1 MKILVVD
8 DESTILEL
16 AEELLTS
23 AGYHVLKAQDGEQAL
38 LLALKQHPD
47 LIILDLMLPK
57 KTGFQVIR
65 EIREDPRVRDIPI
78 LILSALVSGDY
89 TDPAIRVLDVAGF
102 IDKTESVTSLVSR
115 VQEILSKQAQDE
127 IKPGSGADSIGN
139 IEHKKTILVADDEPT
154 ILEVARQ
161 LLTAAGYDVLEASD
175 GEQALALAR
184 KEHLDLILLDLL
196 MPKMN
201 GFQFVLEI
209 RKDPKV
215 GKTPILVLSGVVSG
229 RNTDAYLH
237 DLDVAGF
244 IGKTQMATSLISRV
258 QEVLSKQAHQV
269 A

>member
-8 DESTILEL
+8 DEPSIFEL
-16 AEELLTS
+16 AEELLT
-23 AGYHVLKAQDGEQAL
+23 L
-38 LLALKQHPD
+38 
-47 LIILDLMLPK
+47 
-57 KTGFQVIR
+57 
-65 EIREDPRVRDIPI
+65 
-78 LILSALVSGDY
+78 
-89 TDPAIRVLDVAGF
+89 
-102 IDKTESVTSLVSR
+102 
-115 VQEILSKQAQDE
+115 
-127 IKPGSGADSIGN
+127 
-139 IEHKKTILVADDEPT
+139 
-154 ILEVARQ
+154 
-161 LLTAAGYDVLEASD
+161 AGYDVLEASD

-184 KEHLDLILLDLL
+184 KEHPDLILLDLL

-229 RNTDAYLH
+229 SHTDAYLH